1 MEFAATYTA
10 GKVSA
15 PHYMWTGSPAPKQ
28 SKYDFGTKGGSMYS
42 FLPMQ
47 WIGIACSYHE

>member
-1 MEFAATYTA
+1 MEFAATYA
-10 GKVSA
+10 VEKVFA
-15 PHYMWTGSPAPKQ
+15 PQYMWTCSPAPKQ
-28 SKYDFGTKGGSMYS
+28 FKYDLGAKGGSMYS